1 MSNILIKDL
10 EFQFISSKV
19 NNYDTMMTY
28 LKICDTDIDNKL
40 KSVFNLP
47 DSVFKPVWKTDDDT
61 YLMKVKA
68 TNIEKTKFVKGLKYR
83 GDVDLVSYYEPL
95 NKKVIKGYSA
105 KLANISQSK
114 IVDETFDDDN

>member
-1 MSNILIKDL
+1 
-10 EFQFISSKV
+10 
-19 NNYDTMMTY
+19 MMTY

-40 KSVFNLP
+40 KNVFNLP

-95 NKKVIKGYSA
+95 NNKVIKGYSA

>member
-40 KSVFNLP
+40 KSVFNLS

>member
-1 MSNILIKDL
+1 
-10 EFQFISSKV
+10 
-19 NNYDTMMTY
+19 MTY

-40 KSVFNLP
+40 KSVFNLS

>member
-40 KSVFNLP
+40 KNVFNLP